1 MEIAE
6 TILRCPHCGR
16 DVKIVYQLGKPPLW
30 TRCNWCHELQP
41 TDGYHVVM
49 YGLGL
54 PNVLSLEQV
63 TNRIKETATL
73 PLYKDE

>member
-6 TILRCPHCGR
+6 SILRCPHCGR
-16 DVKIVYQLGKPPLW
+16 DVKIVFPYGKPPPW
-30 TRCNWCHELQP
+30 TRCNWCKELQP

-54 PNVLSLEQV
+54 PNVLSPDAVEAKKRAV
-63 TNRIKETATL
+63 ATGQ
-73 PLYKDE
+73 Y